1 MCHQVFH
8 PRLLFREQS
17 EQIMMAVAQSANNQY
32 LKLKRDDLSQSFS
45 YQCTTTEPHLE
56 QAQRR
61 HFCVKCVYIGLTFV
75 AYLHHAPSFSDG
87 HCVIVHS
94 HCDLPHKRHPFVPS
108 VVILGLDC
116 EGYEACLFLQNLC
129 HGVGAGALEVIAF
142 PVKGCVMG
150 IPQSRAG
157 CPWYGN
163 TNTSFAFLLLPA
175 RDTITRVRWWSWYK
189 SWNNIILK
197 MIYTVGRDRFN
208 ENWWHNLTTQLPI
221 NGNEK

>member
-1 MCHQVFH
+1 MATGLSQTFSCQCATRFFTQGYSSESNQSKSWW
-8 PRLLFREQS
+8 LLN
-17 EQIMMAVAQSANNQY
+17 VAQSANNQY

-56 QAQRR
+56 QLQRR

-75 AYLHHAPSFSDG
+75 AYLHRAPFFSDG

-94 HCDLPHKRHPFVPS
+94 HCDLPHKRHLFVPS
-108 VVILGLDC
+108 VVVLGLDC

-189 SWNNIILK
+189 SWNTVIFYLK
-197 MIYTVGRDRFN
+197 NDICCRDRHF
-208 ENWWHNLTTQLPI
+208 
-221 NGNEK
+221 